1 MVPVVSLS
9 QSEHFSVA
17 SDCIRGPIRCVCWCT
32 LWVECSFVSCE
43 GDGYSSS
50 DSYTS
55 DQEPI
60 TRQRSVCVLIFTC
73 VHLASP
79 ADCLSFPSRS
89 QSGTSPDALK
99 VVAPPPPPPPRPHPS
114 HSRSSSLD
122 MNRTF
127 AATTAPGQPQSSTVA
142 YPPAVPPR
150 PLPTQVT
157 ATHRTYD
164 CKKTNKPS
172 PVLSSVSSVQ
182 TSVPLAGHRPE
193 ADGAAVVGATAGGGG
208 GAVLSTTSP
217 QQIPQQPNFADFSQ
231 FQAFAASEQPS
242 SLPEVD
248 IHSEPGQVGWCVC
261 ECVFACSSFQLV
273 DDGKY

>member
-1 MVPVVSLS
+1 MVPVVSFS

-17 SDCIRGPIRCVCWCT
+17 NDCIRGPIRCFCRCK
-32 LWVECSFVSCE
+32 LWVECYFVSCE

-50 DSYTS
+50 DSFTS

-60 TRQRSVCVLIFTC
+60 TRQRSVCPLIFTC
-73 VHLASP
+73 GHLALP

-127 AATTAPGQPQSSTVA
+127 ATTTTPGQPQSSTIA

-150 PLPTQVT
+150 PLPTQVS
-157 ATHRTYD
+157 ARNRTYGGL
-164 CKKTNKPS
+164 KKTAPSYHLFPLCRHQYPS
-172 PVLSSVSSVQ
+172 PGIAQRQ
-182 TSVPLAGHRPE
+182 TGQQWRGQQQEEELCSVPPPLSRSHSSPTLQTLVSFRP
-193 ADGAAVVGATAGGGG
+193 
-208 GAVLSTTSP
+208 
-217 QQIPQQPNFADFSQ
+217 
-231 FQAFAASEQPS
+231 
-242 SLPEVD
+242 SLPQNS
-248 IHSEPGQVGWCVC
+248 HP
-261 ECVFACSSFQLV
+261 ACQRSTSTASQ
-273 DDGKY
+273 DR